1 MKKLIILISSI
12 CFCNSYSQ
20 TNLVLNPSFESNS
33 ACPGNVGELDKAN
46 FWDSFGGSCDYFTPC
61 GVDPGVKVPSNTF
74 GYQYASNGN
83 SYAGFI
89 AYYDAVYYREV
100 LGGKLSTPLSISQKY
115 FFSFRV
121 SRGTKL
127 TGYGINKVGIK
138 LTQTNSYTVNPSNF
152 GVTINN
158 TAHYSHSSVISDTLN
173 WVQIKGSV
181 IADSAYQYIMIGNFF
196 DDANTT
202 FTNLP
207 PGGGNYA
214 YYFVDDVC
222 LSTDSAFV
230 SEFAMG
236 LDRLELNNESIQIYP
251 NPASDQIFIECAGDS
266 KFIVYD
272 CFGKEVKT
280 QKIRVAGKYKI
291 QTGSW
296 KEGIYYVHVNE
307 KVQKLMITH

>member
-1 MKKLIILISSI
+1 MKKLIVIISTVYV
-12 CFCNSYSQ
+12 CTSYSQ
-20 TNLVLNPSFESNS
+20 TNLVLNPSFENYS

-61 GVDPGVKVPSNTF
+61 GVDQGVQVPSNAF
-74 GYQYASNGN
+74 GYQYPSNGN

-100 LGGKLSTPLSISQKY
+100 LGGKLSAPLTISQKY

-127 TGYGINKVGIK
+127 TGYGINKLGIK
-138 LTQTNSYTVNPSNF
+138 LTQTNSYTVNASNF

-158 TAHYSHSSVISDTLN
+158 TAHYSHNSVISDTLN

-181 IADSAYQYIMIGNFF
+181 IADSAYQYLMIGNFF

-230 SEFAMG
+230 SEFALG
-236 LDRLELNNESIQIYP
+236 VDHLEFNNEHYQIYP
-251 NPASDQIFIECAGDS
+251 NPTSDHVIIECPANS
-266 KFIVYD
+266 KIVVYD
-272 CFGKEVKT
+272 CYGKEVKI
-280 QKIRVAGKYKI
+280 QQINIKGKYKI
-291 QTGSW
+291 PTDSW
-296 KEGIYYVHVNE
+296 KAGIYYMYINE
-307 KVQKLMITH
+307 KVQKLMIMH